1 METFMYRDVSFLIF
15 QICNELQECHATID
29 SFLHN
34 NDAVTKFD
42 IEELVSKEDSISIK
56 LQELKQQQRQQ
67 DEDILASLNEAIIIT
82 EQSLNAVQRK
92 MYGELVDLSALHS
105 PSSKVRFIVMT
116 LLLLMEI
123 LDQESLS
130 SGHKK

>member
-1 METFMYRDVSFLIF
+1 M
-15 QICNELQECHATID
+15 
-29 SFLHN
+29 
-34 NDAVTKFD
+34 
-42 IEELVSKEDSISIK
+42 VSKEDSISIK

-123 LDQESLS
+123 LD
-130 SGHKK
+130 